1 MARPKLIRDINQS
14 RALLLLKEH
23 GTLSRAAF
31 ARALNLTRATVT
43 RVAAELLQQGL
54 VIETGQT
61 FVTEGTGRPGQGL
74 KLNPEGAFFVGV
86 GIEVERLTAVVV
98 NLGGDIVFQDKVE
111 SSSDPAAVIQA
122 AAKLVREIVSK
133 RLKKSPR
140 IRGVGFT
147 VPGMLTP
154 DGLVRLAPLLK
165 WRDLPLRKELARQIP
180 LPILIENDANAAALA
195 EVYFGTCAGE
205 RNLCLL
211 ILDVGVGAGTIVDR
225 KIFRGSQGYAGEIGH
240 LDLRLKSAGLQEGRG
255 FLESVLGRDGLLSGY
270 QPGGKKIRDLQGLL
284 ELLRKGDAGAR
295 ALVNAWSEWLVL
307 AIRSVADLYNPR
319 LVILS
324 GQLACLYDFV
334 SSKVVDQLQAR
345 KFPTVD
351 RLEVRASSFGENSSA
366 VGGAALVYDSVF
378 TVPGVTFSDFMTV
391 PTVGSSPAATQKGDV
406 RQNNVR

>member
-43 RVAAELLQQGL
+43 SVAAELLEQGL
-54 VIETGQT
+54 VIETGET

-86 GIEVERLTAVVV
+86 AIEVGRLTAVVI
-98 NLGGDIVFQDKVE
+98 NLGGEIVFRDKVE
-111 SSSDPAAVIQA
+111 SSSDPAAVIHTA
-122 AAKLVREIVSK
+122 ANLVREIVTK

-147 VPGMLTP
+147 VPGMLSP
-154 DGLVRLAPLLK
+154 EGLVRLAPLLN
-165 WRDLPLRKELARQIP
+165 WRDVPLRKELARQIP
-180 LPILIENDANAAALA
+180 LPIFIENDANAAALA
-195 EVYFGTCAGE
+195 ELYFGSCTGA

-225 KIFRGSQGYAGEIGH
+225 KIFRGGQGYAGEIGH
-240 LDLRLKSAGLQEGRG
+240 LDLRLKSASLQEGRG
-255 FLESVLGRDGLLSGY
+255 FLESVLGRDGLLSRY
-270 QPGGKKIRDLQGLL
+270 QPAGKRIRDLKRLL

-295 ALVNAWSEWLVL
+295 AMVNAWSDWLVL
-307 AIRSVADLYNPR
+307 AIRSVADLYNPK

-351 RLEVRASSFGENSSA
+351 GLEVRVSSFGENSSA
-366 VGGAALVYDSVF
+366 VGGAALVYDSLF
-378 TVPGVTFSDFMTV
+378 TVPGVTFSDFMAE
-391 PTVGSSPAATQKGDV
+391 PTVGSSPPGTRNSDV
-406 RQNNVR
+406 RQNNAR